1 MAGEEKMR
9 RGRVVLV
16 GIAAVAIAA
25 IFVALASI
33 APQSIKQASPFS
45 TVLALQP
52 PDFINETEALGAPA
66 FPEESAGISAYV
78 KVNQTINVTDPK
90 VLDVF
95 KSLSEL
101 GENYVIG
108 TVEVNNNGKKINVN
122 VYADSNG
129 WIVAYFSRGTPVAA
143 ITNWDIEY
151 PEIKD
156 SVLHEAIEAFCS
168 GAGIDYADISK
179 DIKFYHF
186 GVPEADKIVAFMNTI
201 NQVVLVPGEPSET
214 SKRIYVLVPS
224 KYSNPYSKPILR
236 EFSYSIFC
244 KNKWDKYGDKDEV
257 GFYRDGSLIRSVKG
271 NERET
276 WGTFTLSYGEP
287 HILELR
293 VINSL
298 EHDQQDWGGLCVMM
312 LIDER

>member
-1 MAGEEKMR
+1 MAGEERMR

-33 APQSIKQASPFS
+33 APQSIKRASPFS

-52 PDFINETEALGAPA
+52 PDFINETEALGTPA

-108 TVEVNNNGKKINVN
+108 TIEVNNNGKKINVN

-129 WIVAYFSRGTPVAA
+129 WIVAYFSAGTPVAA
-143 ITNWDIEY
+143 ITNWEISRFY

-156 SVLHEAIEAFCS
+156 SVLHDAIKAFCS
-168 GAGIDYADISK
+168 GADIDYADISE

-186 GVPEADKIVAFMNTI
+186 GAPEADKIVAFMNTI
-201 NQVVLVPGEPSET
+201 SEKPAGT
-214 SKRIYVLVPS
+214 SERIYVLIPL
-224 KYSNPYSKPILR
+224 KYGDPYLKPTLIEL
-236 EFSYSIFC
+236 SYSIFC
-244 KNKWDKYGDKDEV
+244 KNDYHDEV
-257 GFYRDGSLIRSVKG
+257 GFYRDGSRIRTIEG
-271 NERET
+271 DDRET

-293 VINSL
+293 VEESL
-298 EHDQQDWGGLCVMM
+298 EPQDWGGLCVMM